1 MKDAIDQYLEGLLP
15 ERSELFQQLEQFA
28 KENKIPIMEPMG
40 IETLLQLLR
49 IQGPKRILEIGTA
62 IGYSALRMVDAIDDV
77 HVVTLEMDETR
88 AKQAEDNIVQAGMA
102 NRITII
108 KGNAL
113 ELFGEVKDLGP
124 FDAIFIDAAKGQ
136 YTRFF
141 EIYEPLLTNNGCIYS
156 DNVLFKGLVALE
168 PTGENKRLEN
178 IAKKIRGYNQ
188 WLMNNQ
194 SYRTVIIP
202 TGDGLAISRK
212 IK

>member
-28 KENKIPIMEPMG
+28 KENKVPIMEPMG

>member
-28 KENKIPIMEPMG
+28 KENKVPIMEPMG

-77 HVVTLEMDETR
+77 HVVTLEMDVTR

>member
-1 MKDAIDQYLEGLLP
+1 L
-15 ERSELFQQLEQFA
+15 
-28 KENKIPIMEPMG
+28 
-40 IETLLQLLR
+40 
-49 IQGPKRILEIGTA
+49 
-62 IGYSALRMVDAIDDV
+62 
-77 HVVTLEMDETR
+77 
-88 AKQAEDNIVQAGMA
+88 
-102 NRITII
+102 
-108 KGNAL
+108 
-113 ELFGEVKDLGP
+113 LFGEVKDLGP

-141 EIYEPLLTNNGCIYS
+141 EIYEPLLTDNGCIYS

-178 IAKKIRGYNQ
+178 IAIKIRAYNQ

-212 IK
+212 IKRS

>member
-28 KENKIPIMEPMG
+28 KENKVPIMEPMG

-77 HVVTLEMDETR
+77 HVVTLEMDVTR

-113 ELFGEVKDLGP
+113 ELFSEVKDLGP
-124 FDAIFIDAAKGQ
+124 FDAIFTAASKRQ

-141 EIYEPLLTNNGCIYS
+141 EIYQPLLTNNGFIYS
-156 DNVLFKGLVALE
+156 DNVLFKGLVALK